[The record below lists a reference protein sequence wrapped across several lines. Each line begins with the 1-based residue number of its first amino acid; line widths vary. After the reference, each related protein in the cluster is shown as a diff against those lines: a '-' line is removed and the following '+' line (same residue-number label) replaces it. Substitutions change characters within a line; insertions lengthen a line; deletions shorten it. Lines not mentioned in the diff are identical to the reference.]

1 MPAKFKESESI
12 LVDRQAKKYKTVNYF
27 MHATTTKEL
36 LAAYENSNTMPK
48 RKQRIRNELVKRKV
62 LSNLGRPL

>member
-1 MPAKFKESESI
+1 MPAKFKPSERR

-36 LAAYENSNTMPK
+36 LAAYENSNTKPK
-48 RKQRIRNELVKRKV
+48 SKQNIRNELVKRKV
-62 LSNLGRPL
+62 LSPLGRVL

>member
-1 MPAKFKESESI
+1 MPAKFKPSEQI

-36 LAAYENSNTMPK
+36 LAAYENSNTKPK
-48 RKQRIRNELVKRKV
+48 NKQNIRNELVKRKV
-62 LSNLGRPL
+62 LSPLGRVL